1 MPIPI
6 SANLIS
12 TTHLLASQIDRNY
25 TSPSRQRKKSKWR
38 MKNKFLVLGRAGM
51 DLYADPPGTR
61 VEEAKQFTSA
71 LGGSAANIAVGLVKL
86 GASADLISAVSDD
99 AVGRYALRELAN
111 YHVGTQ
117 HVKTIGGGARNSLA
131 VVETRHENCQS
142 VIYRN
147 DAADFH
153 MDEVLVKTIP
163 YTEYNYL
170 IVTGTALAA
179 EPSRSATLLAMA
191 LAQKA
196 GLRLIID
203 LDYRPYSW
211 ASVEE
216 ARLNYQQAAN
226 MCGVIVGNDEEFAV
240 LGHSLES
247 VKTISSKLIVYKMGE
262 KGSVTVANG
271 TVSQVGVF
279 NVKALKPTG
288 AGDAFMAG
296 FATSIASGVK
306 IDEAVR
312 RGSAAA
318 AIVVTRVGCAPAMP
332 TELELNEFLVTHAHS
347 TL

>member
-1 MPIPI
+1 
-6 SANLIS
+6 
-12 TTHLLASQIDRNY
+12 
-25 TSPSRQRKKSKWR
+25 

-51 DLYADPPGTR
+51 DLYADPPGTQI
-61 VEEAKQFTSA
+61 EEAKQFVSA

-99 AVGRYALRELAN
+99 AVGRYALRELSK
-111 YHVGTQ
+111 YHVGTRW
-117 HVKTIGGGARNSLA
+117 VKTVGGGARNSLA
-131 VVETRHENCQS
+131 VVETRNQNCQS

-147 DAADFH
+147 DAADFKI
-153 MDEVLVKTIP
+153 DEALIKTIP
-163 YTEYNYL
+163 YTDYNYL

-179 EPSRSATLLAMA
+179 EPSRSATFLAMQLA
-191 LAQKA
+191 LKA
-196 GLRLIID
+196 GLALIID

-211 ASVEE
+211 PSVEV
-216 ARLNYQQAAN
+216 ARENYQRAAS
-226 MCGVIVGNDEEFAV
+226 MCGIIIGNDEEFEV
-240 LGHSLES
+240 LGHSIET
-247 VKTISSKLIVYKMGE
+247 VKTIPDKWIVYKMGS

-271 TVSQVGVF
+271 VVSQVGVF
-279 NVKALKPTG
+279 KVEALKPTG

-296 FATSIASGVK
+296 FATSIAAGMK

-347 TL
+347 AL